1 MDMKE
6 YAKMLNGKQSDISL
20 LQFTEEELQIAR
32 DNGYVIA
39 YISEDDYFEF
49 DGALVDT
56 DSIQPAVFF
65 DRDGLSEWHEDEDKP
80 NKIGIMRDE
89 ESWRQEGG
97 IEWRFETTI
106 PHETFLIY
114 LMQRI
119 YCEGIVF
126 SIDDL
131 KKNYE
136 EEE

>member
-1 MDMKE
+1 MNLKE
-6 YAKMLNGKQSDISL
+6 YAQMLDGRQSDIPL

-32 DNGYVIA
+32 DNGYVIV
-39 YISEDDYFEF
+39 YISSDCIEF
-49 DGALVDT
+49 DGALVDE
-56 DSIQPAVFF
+56 DSVQPAVFF

-97 IEWRFETTI
+97 IEWRFKTTI
-106 PHETFLIY
+106 FHETFLIY
-114 LMQRI
+114 EMQRI

-136 EEE
+136 EE